1 MRLRV
6 AETGPESSPIL
17 SPNLSPKLSQTFK
30 PTTRTRT
37 GIETGLRAA
46 RNSTLKLSLKYSFAA
61 GLALSAI
68 ASLASVATAQE
79 IVKIGLTGPL
89 TGPQTA
95 VGKDNEAATQMA
107 IDQLNRQKMVI
118 GNKAIVFQLVSED
131 DQADVKVGMAAAQ
144 KLIDSKVKAVLGPY
158 NSGVALPAS
167 KLYNDANVVMA
178 TIATNPRI
186 TQQGFPYV
194 FRFTPNDNQLGGDM
208 AIYAAKQLK
217 LKKVAVIDDRT
228 VYGQGVAEAFLAAA
242 KASRIDIV
250 NRRFSNDQSGEFGA
264 ILSAIKSQRVDGIFY
279 GGYVAQAVE
288 LKRQMKQMGIDA
300 TLMGGDG
307 ICNVQAGKLGGD
319 LVNDKVYCVQ
329 GGSTISARASG
340 RAFLAEYQKRY
351 AKTPLTF
358 APYCYDS
365 MKMLAAAMQKAD
377 STEAAKL
384 APVLAAM
391 FYTGVAGDYEFDAAH
406 DLKNSP
412 VTIYQFKGGEP
423 VPVPVD

>member
-1 MRLRV
+1 MRLP
-6 AETGPESSPIL
+6 ATETSPT
-17 SPNLSPKLSQTFK
+17 SQTSHNR
-30 PTTRTRT
+30 P
-37 GIETGLRAA
+37 GMEAGLGKFNRSA
-46 RNSTLKLSLKYSFAA
+46 LKLSLKYRFAA

-68 ASLASVATAQE
+68 VTLAPAAAAQE
-79 IVKIGLTGPL
+79 IVKVGLTGPL
-89 TGPQTA
+89 TGAQTA

-107 IDQLNRQKMVI
+107 IDELNRKKMII

-131 DQADVKVGMAAAQ
+131 DQADAKVGMAAAQ
-144 KLIDSKVKAVLGPY
+144 KLIDTKVKAVLGPY

-167 KLYNDANVVMA
+167 KLYNDAGIVMA
-178 TIATNPRI
+178 TVATNPRI

-194 FRFTPNDNQLGGDM
+194 FRFAPNDNQLGGDM
-208 AIYAAKQLK
+208 AIYAARQLK
-217 LKKVAVIDDRT
+217 LKKIAVIDDRT

-250 NRRFSNDQSGEFGA
+250 NRRFSNDQTGEFGA

-279 GGYVAQAVE
+279 GGYVAQAVA
-288 LKRQMKQMGIDA
+288 LKQQMKQRGIDA

-307 ICNVQAGKLGGD
+307 ICNAQAGKLGGD
-319 LVNDKVYCVQ
+319 IVNDKMYCVQ

-358 APYCYDS
+358 ASYCYDS

-377 STEAAKL
+377 STDPAKL
-384 APVLAAM
+384 ITVLPTM
-391 FYTGVAGDYEFDAAH
+391 FYTGVSGDYEFDAAH

-412 VTIYQFKGGEP
+412 VTIYRFKGGEP
-423 VPVPVD
+423 VPVPLD

>member
-1 MRLRV
+1 MRLP
-6 AETGPESSPIL
+6 ATETGPT
-17 SPNLSPKLSQTFK
+17 SQASHNQ
-30 PTTRTRT
+30 P
-37 GIETGLRAA
+37 GMETGFRKF
-46 RNSTLKLSLKYSFAA
+46 RHSTLKLSLKYSFAA

-68 ASLASVATAQE
+68 ATLAPVAAAQE

-89 TGPQTA
+89 SGPQTA

-107 IDQLNRQKMVI
+107 VDELNRKKMII

-131 DQADVKVGMAAAQ
+131 DQADAKVGMAAAQ
-144 KLIDSKVKAVLGPY
+144 KLIDIKVKAVLGPY
-158 NSGVALPAS
+158 NSGVALPTS
-167 KLYNDANVVMA
+167 KLYNDAGIVMA
-178 TIATNPRI
+178 TVATNPRI

-194 FRFTPNDNQLGGDM
+194 FRFAPNDNQLGGDM

-217 LKKVAVIDDRT
+217 LKKIAVIDDRT

-250 NRRFSNDQSGEFGA
+250 NRRFSNDKPGEFGA
-264 ILSAIKSQRVDGIFY
+264 VLSAIKSQQVDGIFY
-279 GGYVAQAVE
+279 GGYFTQAVAQ
-288 LKRQMKQMGIDA
+288 KQQMKQMGIDA

-307 ICNVQAGKLGGD
+307 ICNAQAGKLGGD
-319 LVNDKVYCVQ
+319 IVNDKMYCVQ

-351 AKTPLTF
+351 AKTPLSF
-358 APYCYDS
+358 ASYCYDS
-365 MKMLAAAMQKAD
+365 VNMLAAAMQKAD
-377 STEAAKL
+377 STDPAKL
-384 APVLAAM
+384 ITVLPTM
-391 FYTGVAGDYEFDAAH
+391 FYTGVSGDYAFDAAH

-423 VPVPVD
+423 VPVPID